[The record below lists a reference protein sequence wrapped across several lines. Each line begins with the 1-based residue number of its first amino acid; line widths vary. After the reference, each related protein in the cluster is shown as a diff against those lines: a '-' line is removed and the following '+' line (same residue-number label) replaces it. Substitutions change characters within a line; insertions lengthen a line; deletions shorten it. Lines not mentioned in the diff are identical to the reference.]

1 MRVSFLLIALLPA
14 ASALAQALPPVDQD
28 QPLDPRKNQKIEHLH
43 VEDNANKIDE
53 VRVGGEMRST
63 KVQPKGHAPAYQ
75 IEPGDLA
82 HSTPGEARNGL
93 ADRKPRVWN
102 LLDF

>member
-1 MRVSFLLIALLPA
+1 MRVSLLLIAFLPA
-14 ASALAQALPPVDQD
+14 AAALAQAAPPVDRG

-43 VEDNANKIDE
+43 AEDNANRIDE
-53 VRVGGEMRST
+53 VRVGGETRSV

-102 LLDF
+102 VLDF

>member
-1 MRVSFLLIALLPA
+1 MRVSFLLFALLPA
-14 ASALAQALPPVDQD
+14 ASALAQALPPVDRD

-43 VEDNANKIDE
+43 VEDKSNRIDE
-53 VRVGGEMRST
+53 VRVGGETRSV
-63 KVQPKGHAPAYQ
+63 KVQPKGPAPAYQ
-75 IEPGDLA
+75 IEPSDLA
-82 HSTPGEARNGL
+82 HSTPGTARNGL